1 MLKGR
6 KVSKR
11 FGGVQAL
18 RALDFDVEKKKIV
31 GLIGPNGSGKTTLFN
46 VITGFYVPEEGEIYF
61 KEKNITK
68 MKPYKISRLG
78 IGRTFQIVR
87 PFEDLSVLENVTIGV
102 LYGNKNINSTKEAK
116 REAERILEYTGI
128 NELKDKPAG
137 SLKLVE
143 RKRLEVARALAT
155 EPELLLLDE
164 VFAGLTPTEMEKSI
178 DLIYSLRDEMG
189 VTLFMIEHVM
199 KAIMNTCDK
208 IIVIHHGEKIA
219 EGVPEEVANNKDV
232 IEAYLGDYHA

>member
-18 RALDFDVEKKKIV
+18 KALDFDVEKKKIV

-46 VITGFYVPEEGEIYF
+46 VITGFYAPEEGEIYF
-61 KEKNITK
+61 KGKDITK
-68 MKPYKISRLG
+68 MKPYSISKLG

-102 LYGNKNINSTKEAK
+102 LYGNKNINNTKEAE

-155 EPELLLLDE
+155 EPKLLLLDE

-199 KAIMNTCDK
+199 KAIMGTCDK